1 MNASSI
7 DEVKQDLEKTLLLMR
22 EARFGELAAH
32 AEQMSRHAAAL
43 EQLKADIE
51 AARSNWPVYASG
63 IYLVNASIVTIGN
76 LVLPTLML
84 VTSVRELQT

>member
-1 MNASSI
+1 MVA
-7 DEVKQDLEKTLLLMR
+7 LGLLLLFSGR
-22 EARFGELAAH
+22 ASVAAQH
-32 AEQMSRHAAAL
+32 
-43 EQLKADIE
+43 IE
-51 AARSNWPVYASG
+51 AARSNWPVYALG